1 MATDATLDPDV
12 LRPLFATPPPEF
24 VTARNALAKQLRADK
39 QRDTAA
45 LVAKLRR
52 PGWVDWA
59 LNAAAADEPDLVGDF
74 ADAAEVLREAQAAS
88 IEGRDGPDL
97 RGALRAQR
105 DATTALGR
113 RAGSA
118 LRGAG
123 RPPDTADV
131 VARLGEVAAQAEAV
145 DQLRLGVLG
154 SAEPGD
160 DDLFGG
166 LVPATPARKAATA
179 PRQQKAQP
187 RRKAAPEADADAAAA
202 REAAAAAARA
212 EAEARD
218 AERAAERERLEEA
231 LATAEREREQAA
243 AAVEVAEAALA
254 DARAA
259 LKDAQA
265 TVKTATTALR
275 RATRDR

>member
-1 MATDATLDPDV
+1 MANDVLLDPEV

-24 VTARNALAKQLRADK
+24 VAARNVLAKQLRADK

-59 LNAAAADEPDLVGDF
+59 LNAVAAEQPDLVGDF

-113 RAGSA
+113 RAGAA

-123 RPPDTADV
+123 RPPDTAEV

-145 DQLRLGVLG
+145 TQLRLGVLG
-154 SAEPGD
+154 SADPGD

-166 LVPATPARKAATA
+166 LVPATPAR
-179 PRQQKAQP
+179 P
-187 RRKAAPEADADAAAA
+187 AAAA
-202 REAAAAAARA
+202 RR
-212 EAEARD
+212 RS
-218 AERAAERERLEEA
+218 RLG
-231 LATAEREREQAA
+231 
-243 AAVEVAEAALA
+243 
-254 DARAA
+254 
-259 LKDAQA
+259 
-265 TVKTATTALR
+265 R
-275 RATRDR
+275 RPPRTRTRPRPGKQQRPPPAPRRRPGRPSGRPSGSGWRKRWRQRSGNATRPRPPSRWPRPR

>member
-1 MATDATLDPDV
+1 M

-24 VTARNALAKQLRADK
+24 VAARNALVKQLRADK

-59 LNAAAADEPDLVGDF
+59 LNAVAAEQPDLVGGF

-113 RAGSA
+113 RAGAA

-123 RPPDTADV
+123 RPRTRP
-131 VARLGEVAAQAEAV
+131 RWSP
-145 DQLRLGVLG
+145 G
-154 SAEPGD
+154 SARWRPR
-160 DDLFGG
+160 
-166 LVPATPARKAATA
+166 PTP
-179 PRQQKAQP
+179 
-187 RRKAAPEADADAAAA
+187 
-202 REAAAAAARA
+202 
-212 EAEARD
+212 
-218 AERAAERERLEEA
+218 
-231 LATAEREREQAA
+231 
-243 AAVEVAEAALA
+243 
-254 DARAA
+254 
-259 LKDAQA
+259 
-265 TVKTATTALR
+265 
-275 RATRDR
+275 